1 MAKKKVKGEVS
12 DVQIQFMD
20 NGYNVNY
27 SGRDDSGD
35 WISVRLVMTDLN
47 AVIEHL
53 KFVDAGLKEG
63 L

>member
-12 DVQIQFMD
+12 EIQIQFMD

-35 WISVRLVMTDLN
+35 WVSIRLVMNDLN